1 MVIPSCFF
9 LLTQFT
15 YRCGPF
21 SFFILTDATNT
32 FDQARFFQEHA
43 EQVFQ
48 VVFETC
54 MHQIEKIKRKKKKI
68 TFFLFKLQ
76 GNKISLF
83 NR

>member
-1 MVIPSCFF
+1 LYLCLNI
-9 LLTQFT
+9 
-15 YRCGPF
+15 
-21 SFFILTDATNT
+21 FFILTDATNT

-54 MHQIEKIKRKKKKI
+54 MHQIEKIKRKEDCI
-68 TFFLFKLQ
+68 IRDFFALHNTKPL
-76 GNKISLF
+76 LY